1 VRAVSSP
8 DRACTTSSVAYRTA
22 LLAMRLRKGPTRVIR
37 SLVGAANDDASPRI
51 DALLPPAMAQRA
63 EQIGVDKVAMA
74 PMRLFALAV
83 LAGSFI
89 ALGGAFATT
98 VAVGTAPAQWGLQ
111 RLLVGVAF
119 SLGLI
124 LVVVGGAELFTGNN
138 LIVMAWAGR
147 RVSTS
152 ALLRNWLIVF
162 VGNAVGAVATALLV
176 FTAGVH
182 RFGGGAWGTTLIT
195 AASAKLGQGF
205 VQAIALGVL
214 CNALVCLAVWMT
226 YSARSTTDRI
236 LAVVPPISAFVAI
249 GFEHSI
255 ANLYFLPL
263 AIFITVWDPIFVTD
277 HGLMAAADSLSWVGF
292 LRGNLVPV
300 MLGNI
305 IGGSVLV
312 ASVYWFVYLSP
323 AIQRADR

>member
-1 VRAVSSP
+1 
-8 DRACTTSSVAYRTA
+8 
-22 LLAMRLRKGPTRVIR
+22 MRLRKEPVRVITP
-37 SLVGAANDDASPRI
+37 GASAASSDASPRI

-111 RLLVGVAF
+111 RLLAGLAF

-138 LIVMAWAGR
+138 LIVMAWASR
-147 RVSTS
+147 RVTTV
-152 ALLRNWLIVF
+152 ALFRNWVIVF
-162 VGNAVGAVATALLV
+162 VGNAFGAVATALLM

-182 RFGGGAWGTTLIT
+182 QFGGGAWGTALIT
-195 AASAKLGQGF
+195 AASTKVGLGF
-205 VQAIALGVL
+205 VQAVSLGVL
-214 CNALVCLAVWMT
+214 CNTLVCLAVWMT
-226 YSARSTTDRI
+226 YSARSTADRV

-263 AIFITVWDPIFVTD
+263 AIFITVFDPTFVTS
-277 HGLMAAADSLSWVGF
+277 HGLVAAADSLTWTGF
-292 LRGNLVPV
+292 LRRNLVPV
-300 MLGNI
+300 TLGNI
-305 IGGSVLV
+305 LGGSVLV
-312 ASVYWFVYLSP
+312 ATVYWFVYLRRHKD
-323 AIQRADR
+323 A

>member
-1 VRAVSSP
+1 M
-8 DRACTTSSVAYRTA
+8 AYRAA
-22 LLAMRLRKGPTRVIR
+22 LLAMRLRKGPARVIT
-37 SLVGAANDDASPRI
+37 SGASAASNGASPMI

-111 RLLVGVAF
+111 RLLIGVAF

-138 LIVMAWAGR
+138 LIVMAWASR
-147 RVSTS
+147 RVTTI
-152 ALLRNWLIVF
+152 ALLRNWVIVF
-162 VGNAVGAVATALLV
+162 AGNVVGAVATALLM
-176 FTAGVH
+176 FTAGAH
-182 RFGGGAWGTTLIT
+182 RLGGGAWGNALIT
-195 AASAKLGQGF
+195 AASAKLALGF
-205 VQAIALGVL
+205 VQAVALGVL

-226 YSARSTTDRI
+226 YSARSTADRI
-236 LAVVPPISAFVAI
+236 LAVVPPISAFVAM

-255 ANLYFLPL
+255 ANLYFVPL
-263 AIFITVWDPIFVTD
+263 AMFIAVFDPVFVAS
-277 HGLMAAADSLSWVGF
+277 HGLQSAADSLTWTGF
-292 LRGNLVPV
+292 LRRNLVPV
-300 MLGNI
+300 TLGNI

-312 ASVYWFVYLSP
+312 ATVYWFVYLRRHKD
-323 AIQRADR
+323 A

>member
-1 VRAVSSP
+1 MP
-8 DRACTTSSVAYRTA
+8 
-22 LLAMRLRKGPTRVIR
+22 PT
-37 SLVGAANDDASPRI
+37 
-51 DALLPPAMAQRA
+51 
-63 EQIGVDKVAMA
+63 
-74 PMRLFALAV
+74 RLFALAV

-138 LIVMAWAGR
+138 LIVMAWAGG
-147 RVSTS
+147 RVSTM
-152 ALLRNWLIVF
+152 ALFRNWVIVF
-162 VGNAVGAVATALLV
+162 VGNAVGAVATALLM
-176 FTAGVH
+176 FTAGVY
-182 RFGGGAWGTTLIT
+182 RFGGGAWGTALIT
-195 AASAKLGQGF
+195 AASAKLGLGF
-205 VQAIALGVL
+205 VQAVALGVL

-263 AIFITVWDPIFVTD
+263 ALFITTLDPAFVTG
-277 HGLMAAADSLSWVGF
+277 HGLMPAADSLTWTGVLG
-292 LRGNLVPV
+292 RNLVPV
-300 MLGNI
+300 TLGNV
-305 IGGSVLV
+305 IGGSALV
-312 ASVYWFVYLSP
+312 AGVYWFVYLSP
-323 AIQRADR
+323 AIRQKTS